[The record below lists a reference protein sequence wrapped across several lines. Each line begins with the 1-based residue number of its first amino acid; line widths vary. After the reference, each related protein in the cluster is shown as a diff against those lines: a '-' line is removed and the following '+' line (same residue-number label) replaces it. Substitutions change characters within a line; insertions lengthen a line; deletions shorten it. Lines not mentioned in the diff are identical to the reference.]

1 MAVAGE
7 NSDIMLVD
15 LWSMERISYF
25 SMSSSVLSL
34 ELVGDNEL
42 WALDING
49 KLRKFYIPLMKNYFC
64 DQSCIPEVSNLPSI
78 DYNVKEE
85 VVDMKISKDGEF
97 IVVRLKHG
105 LRIYWK
111 NWVLEGWNEYAHIEE
126 RNLNGFFC
134 GNQLL
139 AIVND
144 KIIRVSFDFIKTLLI
159 DNNENSLCRE
169 NSITSVK
176 VHSIPQFDQNSFEK
190 IDSGCVFSFV
200 FEENLV
206 GFKENSIILYDFITE
221 NTQKFTF
228 SFKNIG
234 FEWFSDMQIHH
245 MLTPEEKITCSLT
258 YLTSEWP
265 LSIMGTSLGKIFIC
279 SFHPSQSI
287 QFYHEHTSAI
297 TCIYIRGDKMVS
309 CCKNHLMCL

>member
-1 MAVAGE
+1 
-7 NSDIMLVD
+7 
-15 LWSMERISYF
+15 
-25 SMSSSVLSL
+25 MSSSVLSL

-144 KIIRVSFDFIKTLLI
+144 KIIRVSFDFIKTLHLFI
-159 DNNENSLCRE
+159 PPITI
-169 NSITSVK
+169 NSILPRA
-176 VHSIPQFDQNSFEK
+176 HERYNM
-190 IDSGCVFSFV
+190 
-200 FEENLV
+200 
-206 GFKENSIILYDFITE
+206 Y
-221 NTQKFTF
+221 
-228 SFKNIG
+228 
-234 FEWFSDMQIHH
+234 IH
-245 MLTPEEKITCSLT
+245 K
-258 YLTSEWP
+258 
-265 LSIMGTSLGKIFIC
+265 
-279 SFHPSQSI
+279 
-287 QFYHEHTSAI
+287 
-297 TCIYIRGDKMVS
+297 R
-309 CCKNHLMCL
+309 